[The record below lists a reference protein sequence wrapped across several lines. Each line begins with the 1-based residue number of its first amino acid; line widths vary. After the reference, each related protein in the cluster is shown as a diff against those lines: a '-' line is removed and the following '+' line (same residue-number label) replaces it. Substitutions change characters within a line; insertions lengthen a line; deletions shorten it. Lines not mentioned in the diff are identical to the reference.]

1 MPTATAGTE
10 DGPFSSPG
18 DSGSLV
24 ITEVADASGA
34 AVVGLLFAGSETGGP
49 SGHGLT
55 YVNPIAAVLA
65 ALGAELI
72 LADESD

>member
-1 MPTATAGTE
+1 
-10 DGPFSSPG
+10 
-18 DSGSLV
+18 
-24 ITEVADASGA
+24 
-34 AVVGLLFAGSETGGP
+34 
-49 SGHGLT
+49 LT